1 MPRLAVAGLTHGRS
15 RGPRFSVRCG
25 AHPGLPHYVVD
36 VPWLRSFREEPN
48 VTSSGSARP
57 ARRNAALPQSS
68 SSDAPRTASSPIVTT
83 KAATAAKASKAAI
96 APKPRPGIKTA
107 AKRVATKVP
116 RGNGAA
122 VAKSAKPVKTTS
134 RTRDDKDR
142 PLFEDI
148 RFLGRL
154 LGEVL
159 REQEGDAV
167 FDVVEAIRQTAVK
180 FRREDDVEASQ
191 TLEKKLR
198 ALSPEQTVSVV
209 RAFSYFSHLANI
221 AEDRHHNR
229 RRRIHALA
237 GSGSQPGTIAYAIE
251 RMREYK
257 NISATRKQLEKF
269 FGDALIVPVLTAH
282 PTEVS
287 RKSILDAQHD
297 IARLLAERDQELTAR
312 ERAQNEAVLR
322 ARVTSLWQTRMLR
335 DARLSVADE
344 IDNALSYYRA
354 TFLAEIPALYAD
366 IEGALAE
373 HGLPVRLPPFFQMG
387 SWIGGDR
394 DGNPF
399 VTGETLETA
408 ITRQAIVIF
417 EHYLEE
423 THKLGAELSVSNL
436 LAGSSDALKAL
447 ADASPDQSPHR
458 TDEPYRRALIGMYT
472 RLAASARVRLGEGV
486 VTVRSAG
493 PGARQIRATPYA
505 DASEFVRDLH
515 VLIDSLA
522 EHHGASMSILR
533 LSPLARAAEV
543 FGFHLASI
551 DLRQSSD
558 IHEAVVSELLAR
570 AGVEADYA
578 ALTEEQKREVL
589 LKELAQPRPLRLPYA
604 QYSDLAKSELGVLE
618 AARETR
624 AKFGARAVRNY
635 IISHTETVSD
645 LLEVMLLQKETGV
658 LQGYLGAKDDSPHD
672 GLMVIPLFET
682 IADLRNAP
690 VIMGEFFALPG
701 IDKLIENQG
710 NEQEVMLGYSDSNKD
725 GGFLTSN
732 WELYRAELALV
743 ALFKERGTTLRLFH
757 GRGGTVGRGG
767 GPTYQAILSQ
777 PPGTVDGQI
786 RLTEQG
792 EVIAS
797 KFGNP
802 EIGRRNLETVVA
814 ATLEASLLPHEN
826 APAQLPQFE
835 STMQTLSDSAMAAY
849 RALVYETPGFTDY
862 FFLSTPISEIAELNI
877 GSRPASRKLQDPK
890 QRKIE
895 DLRAIPWGFS
905 WGQCRLL
912 LTGWYGF
919 GSAVTAYLD
928 KAGSDDERAKRLA
941 TLRKMHKTWPFF
953 KNLLSNMD
961 MVLAKTDLA
970 VASRYA
976 QLVTDKKLRKTVFD
990 KIVAEHERTSNVLA
1004 EITGKGER
1012 LSDNPLLARS
1022 IKNRFP
1028 YLDPLNH
1035 LQVELLKRHRA
1046 GDQNVRLRRGIH
1058 LTING
1063 IAAGLRNTG

>member
-1 MPRLAVAGLTHGRS
+1 M
-15 RGPRFSVRCG
+15 
-25 AHPGLPHYVVD
+25 
-36 VPWLRSFREEPN
+36 
-48 VTSSGSARP
+48 TSSASARP
-57 ARRNAALPQSS
+57 ARRNAASPDS
-68 SSDAPRTASSPIVTT
+68 SSDTSITAPSPSIPKTR
-83 KAATAAKASKAAI
+83 AAGAAKASTAVVDVEEKPGVEVMAKAPKAEKPSKKAKAASV
-96 APKPRPGIKTA
+96 ADASVA
-107 AKRVATKVP
+107 AESPEADSADR
-116 RGNGAA
+116 
-122 VAKSAKPVKTTS
+122 AKPAS
-134 RTRDDKDR
+134 RARDDKDR

-148 RFLGRL
+148 RFLGRV

-167 FDVVEAIRQTAVK
+167 FDMVEAIRQTAVK
-180 FRREDDVEASQ
+180 FRREDDVDASQ
-191 TLEKKLR
+191 TLEKRLR

-237 GSGSQPGTIAYAIE
+237 GSAPQPGTIAYAIE
-251 RMREYK
+251 RMREQK
-257 NISATRKQLEKF
+257 NVSATRKMLQNF
-269 FGDALIVPVLTAH
+269 FDDALIVPVLTAH
-282 PTEVS
+282 PTEVQ

-312 ERAQNEAVLR
+312 ERAQNESVLR

-335 DARLSVADE
+335 DARLTVADE
-344 IDNALSYYRA
+344 IENALSYYRA

-366 IEGALAE
+366 IEAALAE
-373 HGLPVRLPPFFQMG
+373 HGLPTRLPPFLQMG

-394 DGNPF
+394 DGNPN
-399 VTGETLETA
+399 VTAETLDAA
-408 ITRQAIVIF
+408 ITRQATVIF

-423 THKLGAELSVSNL
+423 VHKLGAELSVSNL
-436 LAGSSDALKAL
+436 LAGASDALLAL
-447 ADASPDQSPHR
+447 ADASPDHSPHR
-458 TDEPYRRALIGMYT
+458 TDEPYRRALIGIYT

-486 VTVRSAG
+486 VAVRSAG
-493 PGARQIRATPYA
+493 RGAAPIRATPYA
-505 DASEFVRDLH
+505 DAAEFTRDLN
-515 VLIDSLA
+515 VLIESLA
-522 EHHGASMSILR
+522 QNHGASLAAQR
-533 LSPLARAAEV
+533 LSPLARASEV

-558 IHEAVVSELLAR
+558 IHEAVVAELLAR
-570 AGVEADYA
+570 GGVVADYA
-578 ALTEEQKREVL
+578 SLDEAQKREVL
-589 LKELAQPRPLRLPYA
+589 LKELGQPRPLRLPYA

-618 AARETR
+618 AAREIR
-624 AKFGARAVRNY
+624 EKFGARAVRNY

-658 LQGYLGAKDDSPHD
+658 LQGCLGSKDDAARD

-701 IDKLIENQG
+701 IDKLVENQG
-710 NEQEVMLGYSDSNKD
+710 QEQEVMLGYSDSNKD

-743 ALFKERGTTLRLFH
+743 ALFKERKTTLRLFH

-797 KFGNP
+797 KFANA

-814 ATLEASLLPHEN
+814 ATLEATLLPHEN

-835 STMQTLSDSAMAAY
+835 ATMQTLSDAAMSAY

-862 FFLSTPISEIAELNI
+862 FFASTPIAEIAELNI

-890 QRKIE
+890 HRKIE

-928 KAGSDDERAKRLA
+928 EAGSDAERSRRLA
-941 TLRKMHKTWPFF
+941 ALRKMHKTWPFF

-976 QLVTDKKLRKTVFD
+976 QLVSDKKLRKLVFD
-990 KIVAEHERTSNVLA
+990 KIVAEHERTCRVLT
-1004 EITGKGER
+1004 EITGRSER